1 MSLYDNFENVAEG
14 DEVMVRRGRGRQ
26 RIAKV
31 YRVTP
36 KQFRID
42 GFGPF
47 WKHNGK
53 GVGDAD
59 SWYGSW
65 ANHIE
70 PGDKERI
77 AAESA
82 RLVDSNTFS
91 ECRVRDLSDDELA
104 AIACIIRA
112 CQLRREGNAALDG
125 ETLGPVLHANEQA
138 NRGEKS

>member
-1 MSLYDNFENVAEG
+1 MSLYDNFEDVAEG
-14 DEVMVRRGRGRQ
+14 DEVMVRRGRGRA

-36 KQFRID
+36 KQFKIQ

-77 AAESA
+77 AAMEQRA
-82 RLVDSNTFS
+82 ADTKTFS
-91 ECRVRDLSDDELA
+91 ECRVSDLNHIELI
-104 AIACIIRA
+104 AIGKIIRNA
-112 CQLRREGNAALDG
+112 EKRRADKE
-125 ETLGPVLHANEQA
+125 V
-138 NRGEKS
+138 SC